1 MQPDSAIQMLY
12 VMYVWFPLI
21 ANALIFL
28 LLTRLDVEK
37 ANARLREQTDA

>member
-37 ANARLREQTDA
+37 ANARLRERADA